1 MSPTLVKVRSSPSA
15 SVQARLPDW
24 PAPSAPELVS
34 SAQSGA
40 SLTESTVIDIVSAV
54 EFTLPSLARNVKLS
68 DPWKSGLG

>member
-1 MSPTLVKVRSSPSA
+1 M
-15 SVQARLPDW
+15 
-24 PAPSAPELVS
+24 PELVS

-54 EFTLPSLARNVKLS
+54 EFALPSLARNVKLS